1 MGLLYKR
8 SGTEYKMLTTTKHK
22 KFHSHLLTFLKQSI
36 EEEIT
41 IVTVSAKSI
50 VFDEIKHLS
59 SPLTLITKRIIAV

>member
-1 MGLLYKR
+1 
-8 SGTEYKMLTTTKHK
+8 MLTTTKHK
-22 KFHSHLLTFLKQSI
+22 KFHSHLLTFLKQYI

-59 SPLTLITKRIIAV
+59 VH